1 MLRGGVFMKSLK
13 AERIRIKIG
22 DKWESPELHILLT
35 QENDVVVA
43 RCLDFTVS
51 SHGTDIKDALNSLAE
66 SIKEYILTAIEN
78 DAINTIYDPA
88 HGKYWRMFNEQE
100 TRYSV
105 GKMKRSLRKSLK
117 SISYQNMEQSP
128 AEISYA

>member
-1 MLRGGVFMKSLK
+1 MKSLK

-51 SHGTDIKDALNSLAE
+51 SHGTDIKNALNSLAE

-78 DAINTIYDPA
+78 DAINTIYDPSN
-88 HGKYWRMFNEQE
+88 GKYWRMFNEQE

>member
-1 MLRGGVFMKSLK
+1 MKNLK
-13 AERIRIKIG
+13 AERITVKMGEI
-22 DKWESPELHILLT
+22 WESPELHVLLT
-35 QENDVVVA
+35 QEDEVVVA

-51 SHGTDIKDALNSLAE
+51 THGTDIKDALNSLAE

-88 HGKYWRMFNEQE
+88 HGKYWRMFNEWE
-100 TRYSV
+100 TKHSV
-105 GKMKRSLRKSLK
+105 GKLKRSLRKSLK
-117 SISYQNMEQSP
+117 SVSYKNMQQSP

>member
-1 MLRGGVFMKSLK
+1 MKSLK

-22 DKWESPELHILLT
+22 DIWKSPELHVLLT

-51 SHGTDIKDALNSLAE
+51 SHGTDVKDALNSLAE

-78 DAINTIYDPA
+78 DAINTIFDPA

-100 TRYSV
+100 TKHSV
-105 GKMKRSLRKSLK
+105 GKMKRSLRKSLR
-117 SISYQNMEQSP
+117 SISYKNMERSP
-128 AEISYA
+128 AKISHA

>member
-1 MLRGGVFMKSLK
+1 MLRGVFMKSLK

>member
-1 MLRGGVFMKSLK
+1 MLREVFMKSLK

-51 SHGTDIKDALNSLAE
+51 SHGTDIKDALNSLAG

-100 TRYSV
+100 TKYSV

-117 SISYQNMEQSP
+117 SISCQNMEQSP